1 MGNADRRLS
10 QLETG
15 WGDDEAIGLPDQPR
29 VAGQSREF
37 GILQL
42 LDWCWVVTEHPK
54 ADAGERE
61 NAGRTVELIA
71 TRSVIAGTERR
82 DIYRGQIEWCRNQL
96 RQNGPHPPYSRQIV
110 DLQAAIAADDDT
122 PL

>member
-1 MGNADRRLS
+1 MKRSACQTSLALPGSRANSAFCSCL
-10 QLETG
+10 
-15 WGDDEAIGLPDQPR
+15 IGAGLLPN
-29 VAGQSREF
+29 
-37 GILQL
+37 
-42 LDWCWVVTEHPK
+42 TPK
-54 ADAGERE
+54 PTQGRRE